1 MYEHVGVDEEG
12 MYDVEIVHVHVP
24 SVGVVDK
31 EHINVDNDKSEDDGS
46 TKKEESSENEDN
58 SESGTGEKEDSS
70 EDEGNGEN

>member
-12 MYDVEIVHVHVP
+12 MYEVEIVHVHVP

-31 EHINVDNDKSEDDGS
+31 EHINVNDKSEDDGS